1 VVPRR
6 PDSTIVVGL
15 IGSGIGGSFSPAL
28 HEREAGRL
36 GLDYEYRLLDLE
48 ELGRAPEEVGTLVA
62 EARDDGLR
70 GLNVTHPC
78 KQLVVPGLDALSPGA
93 AALRAVNTVV
103 FAGGRAVGHNTDEA
117 GFREAFARRLAGAP
131 LGRVVVLGAGGAG
144 AAVTHAILGL
154 GAGTVTVL
162 DREPGRAEA
171 LAAGM
176 AGRFPAAQVGAASV
190 TGLRDELARAD
201 GVVHATPTGMAAH
214 PGSAIPLEWL
224 EPRHWVADIV
234 YMPVE
239 TQLLAEARAR
249 GCRTMGGSAMVALQ
263 AAEALAL
270 LTGTRPNAE
279 RMLAHADELFAE
291 AALPA

>member
-1 VVPRR
+1 MMPRR

-36 GLDYEYRLLDLE
+36 GVDYEYRLLDLE
-48 ELGRAPEEVGTLVA
+48 ELGRAPEEVGALVA

-70 GLNVTHPC
+70 GLNITHPC

-93 AALRAVNTVV
+93 AALGAVNTVV
-103 FAGGRAVGHNTDEA
+103 FVGGRAVGHNTDET
-117 GFREAFARRLAGAP
+117 GFREAFGRRLAGAP
-131 LGRVVVLGAGGAG
+131 LGRVAVLGAGGAG
-144 AAVTHAILGL
+144 AAVTHAILSL

-162 DREPGRAEA
+162 DREEGRAEA
-171 LAAGM
+171 LAAGV
-176 AGRFPAAQVGAASV
+176 AERFPESRVGAASL
-190 TGLRDELARAD
+190 THLRHELARAD

-214 PGSAIPLEWL
+214 PGTAVPAEWL

-239 TQLLAEARAR
+239 TQLLAEARSR
-249 GCRTMGGSAMVALQ
+249 GCRTMGGAAMVALQ

-270 LTGTRPNAE
+270 LTGARPVAE
-279 RMLAHADELFAE
+279 RMLAHVDELFAE
-291 AALPA
+291 AAQPA